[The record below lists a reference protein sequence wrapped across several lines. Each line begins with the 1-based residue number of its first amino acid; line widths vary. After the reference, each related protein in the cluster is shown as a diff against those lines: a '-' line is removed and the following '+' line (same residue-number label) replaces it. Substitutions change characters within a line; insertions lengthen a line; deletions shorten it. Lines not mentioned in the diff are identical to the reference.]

1 MEISEKHAAAL
12 QTISE
17 WSRTGKNYIAGQWG
31 VSRNDID
38 VIDPSTMRA
47 FAGVPESHRN
57 ELDHAVD
64 AANDA
69 FVEWSR
75 WSWVRRAEVVD
86 DMAQLAKGEREQ
98 IALLMALECGKHIN
112 ECRADVTEGI
122 HMLQYSAGMGR
133 QPIGYKLS
141 SEIAEKEIETYR
153 MPKGVCAVITPWNFP
168 FAIPT
173 WLISP
178 ALVCGNTVVFKP
190 SEETP
195 LCGQFLAHLFHEAGL
210 KHGVPPG
217 VLNLVHGKGETA
229 GDYLVRHPYT
239 HGQLFTGSYGVGS
252 GIKKI
257 AAEHYD
263 KFAICEMGGKNSL
276 IVMDDANLD
285 LAVKAAV
292 LSAYKT
298 THQRCVSADLLIVH
312 KKIAGTF
319 IKQFLDMTKRVRFG
333 DPLDETIFAGPLIN
347 QQAVEKYNSFAAQAR
362 KECDQPLFLGYA
374 RNKSNFVSPNI
385 FRMQYRHNTFVLR
398 EEAFTPNIIIVP
410 VDDFDEALGV
420 ANDHEYGL
428 AMSLITQD
436 FRKMREFKMRGK
448 AGLKYINLPTIG
460 AEVHLPF
467 GGMRRSGTGMPSAAW
482 LFNYL
487 CHETAFTVNY
497 SDTIQMA
504 QGLSADV

>member
-1 MEISEKHAAAL
+1 MEIQTKHAAAL
-12 QTISE
+12 QAISE

-31 VSRNDID
+31 VSRSDID
-38 VIDPSTMRA
+38 VTDPSTMQA
-47 FAGVPESHRN
+47 FAGIPESQHN
-57 ELDHAVD
+57 ELDNAVD
-64 AANDA
+64 AAQWA
-69 FVEWSR
+69 FKEWSR
-75 WSWVRRAEVVD
+75 WSWVRRAEVID
-86 DMAQLAKGEREQ
+86 DVVQLAKGCREQ

-133 QPIGYKLS
+133 QPIGYKIP
-141 SEIAEKEIETYR
+141 SEIAEKESETYR
-153 MPKGVCAVITPWNFP
+153 IPKGVCVVITPWNFP

-195 LCGQFLAHLFHEAGL
+195 LCGQFFAHLFHEAGL
-210 KHGVPPG
+210 KHNVPPG
-217 VLNLVHGKGETA
+217 VLNLVHGKGDA

-239 HGQLFTGSYGVGS
+239 QGQLFTGSYKAGS

-292 LSAYKT
+292 LSTNKT
-298 THQRCVSADLLIVH
+298 THQRCVSSDIIIAH
-312 KKIAGTF
+312 KKIANTF
-319 IKQFLDMTKRVRFG
+319 MQQFVAMTKRVRFG
-333 DPLDETIFAGPLIN
+333 DPLDETVFAGPLIN
-347 QQAVEKYNSFAAQAR
+347 QQAVEKYNSFAATAR
-362 KECDQPLFLGYA
+362 KECDQPLLLGFA
-374 RNKSNFVSPNI
+374 QNNSNFVTPNI

-398 EEAFTPNIIIVP
+398 EEAFTPNTIIVT
-410 VDDFDEALGV
+410 VDDFDEAMSI
-420 ANDHEYGL
+420 ANDNEYGL
-428 AMSLITQD
+428 AMSLFTKD
-436 FRKMREFKMRGK
+436 RKKEREFKIRGK
-448 AGLKYINLPTIG
+448 AGLKYIDLPTIG
-460 AEVHLPF
+460 AEVQSPF